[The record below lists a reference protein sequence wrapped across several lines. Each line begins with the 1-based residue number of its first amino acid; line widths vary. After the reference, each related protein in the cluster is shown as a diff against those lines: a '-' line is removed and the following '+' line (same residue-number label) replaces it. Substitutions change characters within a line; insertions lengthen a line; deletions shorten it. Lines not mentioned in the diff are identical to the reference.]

1 MCISQLISG
10 WNARILQFQSIFVML
25 LIPLKWRHS
34 ILNGGLLN
42 TSSFK
47 CGMKLLIRF
56 RTSTVASLKFRNS
69 AMMQLFKYWN
79 GYVISSH
86 ASLNV
91 WLLIHAGM
99 AKTDTAEMKVRPKTD
114 RAEMK
119 STSTGYP
126 CVLTVWS
133 PWKHNHQPK
142 TFLWKLIWT
151 KCEIFLNSACCGR
164 TGDILRGRAQQ
175 PYTFSPQI
183 NQR

>member
-1 MCISQLISG
+1 
-10 WNARILQFQSIFVML
+10 ML

-34 ILNGGLLN
+34 ILNGGLLI

-69 AMMQLFKYWN
+69 AMVQLFKYWN

-99 AKTDTAEMKVRPKTD
+99 AKTDTAELKVRPKTD
-114 RAEMK
+114 RAEMTLQWRHNGQD
-119 STSTGYP
+119 SVS
-126 CVLTVWS
+126 
-133 PWKHNHQPK
+133 NHQPHDCLPNRLFRRRSK
-142 TFLWKLIWT
+142 KASKLRVTGLWAG
-151 KCEIFLNSACCGR
+151 NSPG
-164 TGDILRGRAQQ
+164 TGEFSAQRASNAEYVSIRWRHHGKVH
-175 PYTFSPQI
+175 PPVIHVF
-183 NQR
+183 